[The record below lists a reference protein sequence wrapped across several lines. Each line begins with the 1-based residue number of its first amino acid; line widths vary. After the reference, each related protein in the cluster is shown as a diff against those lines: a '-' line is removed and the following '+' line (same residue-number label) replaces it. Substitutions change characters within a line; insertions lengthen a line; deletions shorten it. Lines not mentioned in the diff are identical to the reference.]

1 MKVGDLI
8 VCDHYGMGIVIG
20 TRDRSFEAYFYEVG
34 KKGWFGTANLGAS
47 MELISESR

>member
-8 VCDHYGMGIVIG
+8 MCDHYGMGIITG

-34 KKGWFGTANLGAS
+34 KKGWFGAENIGVS
-47 MELISESR
+47 IEVISESR